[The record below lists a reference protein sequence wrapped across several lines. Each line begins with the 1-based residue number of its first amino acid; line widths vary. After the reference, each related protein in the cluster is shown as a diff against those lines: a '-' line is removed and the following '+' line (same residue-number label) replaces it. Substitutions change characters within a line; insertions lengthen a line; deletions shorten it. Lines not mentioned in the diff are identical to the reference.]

1 MNKNMIIVNQAT
13 MKEVRA
19 IPVPETT
26 DTFFPTPHAE
36 VITMV
41 ESFAKGLLDDSFTF
55 KKNVYGLARKGQR
68 LFGMLTFA
76 NSDDEQELAIAYRQ
90 GYDKTLPYGVAL
102 GTSVMIC
109 ANLDLSGDIVMAKKH
124 TRNGWDAIKST
135 TELALKNA
143 PTIYHKHIQDADDM
157 KQVKITQERGWQLL
171 GFLRGSNIL
180 KPVQLSKAF
189 EQWAKSDYDHPTD
202 NLWGLFNSCTEAL
215 KLESDPT
222 SAMSRRLAL
231 HNVFTEKFVPYH
243 GAIGEL
249 VAHGGQA

>member
-1 MNKNMIIVNQAT
+1 MSNMIICNQST
-13 MKEVRA
+13 MDEVRA
-19 IPVPETT
+19 IAVPEIT

-41 ESFAKGLLDDSFTF
+41 ESYAKGILDSSFTF
-55 KKNVYGLARKGQR
+55 KDNVFGLARKGQR

-109 ANLDLSGDIVMAKKH
+109 NNLDLSGDIVMSKKH
-124 TRNGWDAIKST
+124 TLNGWDAIKET

-143 PTIYHKHIQDADDM
+143 PTIYHKHLQDAEDM
-157 KQVKITQERGWQLL
+157 KGVKITQQRGWEIL

-189 EQWAKSDYDHPTD
+189 EQWGNPDYDHPTD
-202 NLWGLFNSCTEAL
+202 SLWGLFNSCTEAL

-222 SAMSRRLAL
+222 HAMSRRLAL
-231 HNVFTEKFVPYH
+231 HNVFTEKFFRGKVN
-243 GAIGEL
+243 GII
-249 VAHGGQA
+249 VAQA

>member
-1 MNKNMIIVNQAT
+1 MSNMIICNQST

-19 IPVPETT
+19 IEVPEIT

-41 ESFAKGLLDDSFTF
+41 ESYAKGILDSSFTF
-55 KKNVYGLARKGQR
+55 KKNVFGLARKGQR

-109 ANLDLSGDIVMAKKH
+109 NNLDLSGDIVMSKKH
-124 TRNGWDAIKST
+124 TLNGWDAIKET
-135 TELALKNA
+135 TELALKGA
-143 PTIYHKHIQDADDM
+143 PTIYHKHLEDAQEM
-157 KQVKITQERGWQLL
+157 KRVEITQQRGWELL

-189 EQWAKSDYDHPTD
+189 EQWGKPDYDHPTD

-222 SAMSRRLAL
+222 NAMSRRLAL
-231 HNVFTEKFVPYH
+231 HQVFTEKFVTAFHNTPKKL
-243 GAIGEL
+243 I
-249 VAHGGQA
+249 VAQA